1 MLIFLLTELHF
12 SFLTEASLNHLL
24 LDFVHG
30 VIWDSWKKSAQSHQA
45 PFYLLQA
52 SYPSYCVLKIS
63 QIIFCNT
70 LSLSTCG
77 QSLSMPS
84 AMFPPFFDI
93 KLHRVFF
100 YYILFS
106 FVVGNFHTSVRIFK
120 IFRLSQGFLCFPP
133 GIKSS
138 YFSAPHLYRDHI
150 KSQMVQEMCSYG
162 RSFVQVNLPYI
173 FWDPIKGS

>member
-100 YYILFS
+100 IISCSHLLWETFIHLSESLRFS
-106 FVVGNFHTSVRIFK
+106 DCLKVFFVS
-120 IFRLSQGFLCFPP
+120 LQ
-133 GIKSS
+133 
-138 YFSAPHLYRDHI
+138 A
-150 KSQMVQEMCSYG
+150 
-162 RSFVQVNLPYI
+162 
-173 FWDPIKGS
+173 